1 MSEYQDK
8 FSKIIDLLEDQAP
21 QGLSISA
28 IARELDEPRHCSK
41 YLEMLQSSGDVSMQR
56 FGRSKL
62 YTPAQRVPL

>member
-1 MSEYQDK
+1 MSDYQDK
-8 FSKIIDLLEDQAP
+8 FSKIVDLLEERSP

-28 IARELDEPRHCSK
+28 IARELGMNRASVSK

-62 YTPAQRVPL
+62 YTPAH